1 MNDTSF
7 IIFQQ
12 NLAEKITDIDN
23 IIRPKN
29 VSVARL
35 KEADP
40 TRSEGRDP
48 CPKSCRTWQ
57 FYFTHHR

>member
-23 IIRPKN
+23 IIRPKMFLLR
-29 VSVARL
+29 A
-35 KEADP
+35 
-40 TRSEGRDP
+40 
-48 CPKSCRTWQ
+48 
-57 FYFTHHR
+57 